1 MFTRISVVPAALA
14 AAFGVTV
21 LAGLTGCEHPK
32 PPAPAAS
39 IPEPDLKDVAKR
51 FVDPSYAVGA
61 LVIGKNGEVLP
72 VSAEGKR
79 IQPCLLPK
87 APETPTAKA
96 PEIATQGEIQECPK
110 ARDTTILDVQSVAV
124 VRHTGSTCVTVGGGV
139 FMGRVMPVY
148 QVCY

>member
-1 MFTRISVVPAALA
+1 MRARFNLAPAAIA
-14 AAFGVTV
+14 AMVGAVFI
-21 LAGLTGCEHPK
+21 AGLTGCEHPK
-32 PPAPAAS
+32 PPPPVS
-39 IPEPDLKDVAKR
+39 SEPDLKDVAKR

-72 VSAEGKR
+72 VAADGKR
-79 IQPCLLPK
+79 IQPCLLPTVRDN
-87 APETPTAKA
+87 PDAKA
-96 PEIATQGEIQECPK
+96 PEIAAKGEIQECPK